1 MRDNNSDQGFNLRK
15 FRSSR
20 VLILVVAIAAIVI
33 SFSIYFTQ
41 TCCSFDL
48 NHVVNDIKPVH
59 IESNKEHVDTN
70 RVKDSPLTGNQL
82 EMATRELSRP
92 VIESDFKPVE
102 VSVSVSVSGQIYTDT
117 GLHSSNDRV
126 TLYSPSQNEK
136 HITKSNADGYFR
148 LNKVTASDDYE
159 LRITPR
165 GLYRQ
170 HYERVSVTPPY
181 SQFHIQLRSRP
192 VNTLR
197 GQVLNLNNIPV
208 PDFRFKIRS
217 QDTIKWEGA
226 VTSDS
231 IGSFELANVPV
242 GVLTFYSTH
251 DGIVLSI
258 SGYELQ
264 SGQPPYLHIIVDQGS
279 HTISGIVF
287 DQYGELAIGASV
299 IVDWEYLDGNK
310 RASVS
315 RRTATRQDGTF
326 YLAGLGPGQHVLTV
340 ADLTNGTTHKQVLNL
355 SSDFEE
361 LLIYLK

>member
-1 MRDNNSDQGFNLRK
+1 MEFDLRA
-15 FRSSR
+15 FRSSGM
-20 VLILVVAIAAIVI
+20 LILIVAIAAIVI
-33 SFSIYFTQ
+33 SFSIDSPHI
-41 TCCSFDL
+41 CCSFDL
-48 NHVVNDIKPVH
+48 NHEANDIKPVH
-59 IESNKEHVDTN
+59 IEPDKEHVDTN
-70 RVKDSPLTGNQL
+70 RVKDFPLTDNQVEKAINKPDL
-82 EMATRELSRP
+82 P
-92 VIESDFKPVE
+92 VKEPGYKPVA
-102 VSVSVSVSGQIYTDT
+102 VSVSGQIYTDR
-117 GLHSSNDRV
+117 GFHSSNDRV
-126 TLYSPSQNEK
+126 NLYSPSLNEK
-136 HITKSNADGYFR
+136 HITKSNADGYFQ
-148 LNKVTASDDYE
+148 LDKVTASDDYE
-159 LRITPR
+159 LKITPR

-170 HYERVSVTPPY
+170 YYEKVSITPPY
-181 SQFHIQLRSRP
+181 SQFHIQLALRP
-192 VNTLR
+192 VNILR
-197 GQVLNLNNIPV
+197 GQVLNLNNIAV
-208 PDFRFKIRS
+208 PDFRLKVRS

-264 SGQPPYLHIIVDQGS
+264 SGQPPYLNIIVDQGS

-287 DQYGELAIGASV
+287 DQYGELAVGASV
-299 IVDWEYLDGNK
+299 VVDWEYLDGNK

-315 RRTATRQDGTF
+315 RRTATRQDGSF
-326 YLAGLGPGQHVLTV
+326 YLADLGPGQHVLTV